1 MTNPRHAHSTSGR
14 RAYRQILKTLAFVG
28 LLLVSSPSRA
38 DDWPVLPEQNGA
50 VEIPA
55 QEWPLRPGPRKV
67 RVLVHFP
74 GGKLANVNE
83 RTGLMLTLHNWG
95 GTDCVG
101 TASPTVL
108 ADKLNVIALCV
119 NYLQSG
125 PKDSIEGPEPYDFGY
140 LQALDAL
147 RALWWLGEE
156 LNDEG
161 IAVAAGRVFATG
173 GSGGG
178 NVTLMCHKLAP
189 RTFAC
194 VIDMCGM
201 KKLSDDIAFKLPGGS
216 DLDARYSRDPASPN
230 SLSLDRQE
238 LHFLGN
244 AEHLATMKSL
254 GSTTRIV
261 TVHGVDD
268 TTCPFA
274 DAVEMAA
281 AMQRARL
288 DVHPQFISKD
298 KLDGKAFTSSGHAL
312 GNRTE
317 IVLKV
322 AADSLDPTS
331 TTHLTRRSGPN
342 DFQRAETIRYRT
354 TNGSF
359 EIDYAQ
365 GFPVGRFV
373 ANAAPPEY
381 PSHHDLS
388 FVLGRDGEKQAIQSL
403 ADWAKRREH
412 IVAHFQRVTGPL
424 PSPLRRVPLDV
435 KVVEEVQVGK
445 LIRRKLTYQSDPTDR
460 VSAFLFLPVRD
471 ATATKRPAVLCLQ
484 QTTNAGKDEPAGVRG
499 DPNLKYALELAERG
513 FVTLA
518 PDYPSFGEHAYDF
531 DPKHGYVSG
540 TMKAVWDNIRAVDLL
555 ESLPEVDA
563 ERIGAIGHSLGGHNA
578 IFTAVFDTRLKAI
591 VSSCGFSSMQKDDLP
606 SWTGPR
612 YMPRIASE
620 FQNDVKRLP
629 FDFHELIAAIAPRA
643 FFASAATKDDD
654 FDVTGVQDV
663 LNAARPIYDLHG
675 KTNDLVGHYPETGHS
690 FPADS
695 RKRAYE
701 FLERVLNR

>member
-1 MTNPRHAHSTSGR
+1 MPSAFRFVLALMLLGATSL
-14 RAYRQILKTLAFVG
+14 RAE
-28 LLLVSSPSRA
+28 
-38 DDWPVLPEQNGA
+38 DWPALPPENSA

-55 QEWPLRPGPRKV
+55 QEWPLRPGPRRV
-67 RVLVHFP
+67 RVLVHYP
-74 GGKLANVNE
+74 GGKLANVGE

-108 ADKLNVIALCV
+108 AEKFNVVALCV

-147 RALWWLGEE
+147 RALWWLDHGLKSRE
-156 LNDEG
+156 
-161 IAVAAGRVFATG
+161 IKFASGRVFATG

-178 NVTLMCHKLAP
+178 NVTLMCNKLAP
-189 RTFAC
+189 RTFAGA
-194 VIDMCGM
+194 VDLCGM

-216 DLDARYSRDPASPN
+216 DLDARYSRDPSSPN
-230 SLSLDRQE
+230 FLSLDHQE
-238 LHFLGN
+238 LRFVGN
-244 AEHLATMKSL
+244 PDHLATMQSL

-268 TTCPFA
+268 TTCPYA
-274 DAVEMAA
+274 DAVEMVSW
-281 AMQRARL
+281 MKRARL
-288 DVHPQFISKD
+288 YVEPQFVTKD
-298 KLDGKAFTSSGHAL
+298 RVDGKVFTTTGHAL

-317 IVLKV
+317 IVLQLV
-322 AADSLDPTS
+322 GRWYSADRPSNNL
-331 TTHLTRRSGPN
+331 RRTGPS
-342 DFQRAETIRYRT
+342 DFDRREAIRYRT
-354 TNGSF
+354 TNGAF
-359 EIDYAQ
+359 EIDYSN
-365 GFPVGRFV
+365 GFPFGRFI
-373 ANAAPPEY
+373 PHTPLPEY
-381 PSHHDLS
+381 PNHQDVS
-388 FVLGRDGEKQAIQSL
+388 FALASGSTKHVIKTP
-403 ADWAKRREH
+403 ADWARRREH
-412 IVAHFQRVTGPL
+412 ILRHFQRVTGQL

-435 KVVEEVQVGK
+435 KVVEEVKVGK

-460 VSAFLFLPVRD
+460 VSAYLFLPPKPADPPEFPKDAVRIHGPSW
-471 ATATKRPAVLCLQ
+471 PAMLCLQ

-513 FVTLA
+513 YVTLA

-540 TMKAVWDNIRAVDLL
+540 TMKAIWDNIRAVDLL
-555 ESLPEVDA
+555 ETLPEVDA
-563 ERIGAIGHSLGGHNA
+563 ERIGCIGHSLGGHNA
-578 IFTAVFDTRLKAI
+578 IFTAVFDERLKAV
-591 VSSCGFSSMQKDDLP
+591 VSSCGFSSMQKDDVP

-612 YMPRIASE
+612 YMPLIASQ
-620 FQNDVKRLP
+620 FKNDPKLLP
-629 FDFHELIAAIAPRA
+629 FDFHELVAAISPRA

-663 LNAARPIYDLHG
+663 LNAAKTIYELHG
-675 KTNDLVGHYPETGHS
+675 KADDLVGHYPEAGHS
-690 FPADS
+690 FPEEA

-701 FLERVLNR
+701 FLDRVLERR